1 MPFLR
6 RALALLLTLG
16 LLTGCGAAE
25 PAAEDGAPD
34 TTDAPAAAEPAP
46 SAEPLPKITA
56 TLAVCGDAMSHMPQT
71 RDAYNSETGAYDYM
85 PMIRA
90 VAPWV
95 GQADYA
101 VVNLETTFAGG
112 DDYSGFPTFNTPDA
126 LGTALRDVGFDLLS
140 TANNHCMD
148 RGYDGLSRTLDV
160 LDELGVAHT
169 GTYRSEE
176 ERSHGDGVVLA
187 DVGGIRVAF
196 LAYTYGTNGIPV
208 SREHPNTVNL
218 FTTDSMS
225 DGVTLDTERLAADLE
240 TARALEPDLVAVI
253 MHWGVEYQRS
263 PNDYQKAAADFLFE
277 HGADLVLGSHPHV
290 LQPMETRTLT
300 NPDGTTRTGFVCWS
314 LGNFISS
321 QNDEYTDTTVV
332 LNLELTKDPNTGVT
346 EVTDVNYVPL
356 YMLDREQEVK
366 GERFTLLDA
375 YASLDAYEAGG
386 QDYITDATA
395 GKLRKCISDCHEI
408 LGESWDVRNGTA
420 QAGETEVPAA

>member
-71 RDAYNSETGAYDYM
+71 RDAYNSEIGAYDYM

-395 GKLRKCISDCHEI
+395 EKLRKCIRDCREI
-408 LGESWDVRNGTA
+408 LGESWDVRYGTA